1 MTPTTLSSAE
11 FKQHIG
17 AAKKAARLSEVFI
30 TERGQ
35 PAYVL
40 LSHAH
45 YRRLAGRRAQI
56 PGNPDDI
63 ARFTRTD

>member
-1 MTPTTLSSAE
+1 MTPITLSSAE
-11 FKQHIG
+11 FKQNIG
-17 AAKKAARLSEVFI
+17 AAKKAARLGEVFI

-45 YRRLAGRRAQI
+45 YLRLAGRRAQI
-56 PGNPDDI
+56 PVNPEDI

>member
-1 MTPTTLSSAE
+1 MTPITLSSAE
-11 FKQHIG
+11 FKQNIG
-17 AAKKAARLSEVFI
+17 AAKKAARLGEVFI

-56 PGNPDDI
+56 PVNPEDI